1 MKLTP
6 VIAAL
11 RARCPYFENRVAGA
25 AQFKNLPEVGK
36 LRLPAAYVVPGDD
49 SPGENKSQTDYWQ
62 ELKEGFS
69 VVVILSNGR
78 DERGQFASYDVVDD
92 VRQMLFKALLGWN
105 PEACGNPITYDGG
118 TLLDL
123 NRHELIY
130 QFDFSVISE
139 LTEDDTRQQD
149 ELNSLDELRTL
160 AIDVDYFDPGNGPD
174 GDIEHH
180 TEITLP
186 SFLRIFM
193 FVKPVKGRS
202 VPDPARGDLL
212 PTEGRNVDENNYWLR
227 REAAGDIRRVNK
239 KVNTDDD
246 KL

>member
-149 ELNSLDELRTL
+149 DLNSLDELRTL
-160 AIDVDYFDPGNGPD
+160 AIDVDYLDPGNGPD

-212 PTEGRNVDENNYWLR
+212 PAEGRKVDENNYWLR